1 MAEKKQEKRVVK
13 EGKPSI
19 GARFKR
25 FFSNIRSEV
34 KKVVWPDKEKLI
46 HSTATV
52 LMIILAAAVII
63 WAFDSI
69 INVILT
75 GVGFYTPAAVQT
87 APAATDVIPAVTD
100 LIPAVTGG

>member
-1 MAEKKQEKRVVK
+1 MAEKKQERRGAKDT
-13 EGKPSI
+13 KPTF

-25 FFSNIRSEV
+25 FFTNIRSEI

-52 LMIILAAAVII
+52 LMIILAAAVLI

-69 INVILT
+69 INLVLT
-75 GVGFYTPAAVQT
+75 SVGFYTPAAVDT
-87 APAATDVIPAVTD
+87 LPAVAG